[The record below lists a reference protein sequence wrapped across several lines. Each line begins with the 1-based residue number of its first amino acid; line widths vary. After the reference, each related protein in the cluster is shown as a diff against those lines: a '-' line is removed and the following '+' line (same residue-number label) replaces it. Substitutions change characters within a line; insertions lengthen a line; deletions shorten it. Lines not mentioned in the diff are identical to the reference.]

1 MTDLQTEITTNYF
14 HLLPDSVAITEAMN
28 ANRTRVGSVSRAVF
42 SMWCGRTGL
51 RAAIE
56 EHAANV
62 NSPLRSIAITLED
75 FLRGGTTDAV
85 DFGHPDN
92 IYMLEVWGQAGAI
105 SVEQAAEI
113 IELASEPD
121 PISELE
127 VRKAIWND
135 DGTRAI

>member
-1 MTDLQTEITTNYF
+1 MTELQTEISTSYS

-51 RAAIE
+51 RVAIE
-56 EHAANV
+56 NHANNV
-62 NSPLRSIAITLED
+62 DSPLRSIAITLED

-92 IYMLEVWGQAGAI
+92 MYMLEVWGNAGAI

-113 IELASEPD
+113 ITLATIPD